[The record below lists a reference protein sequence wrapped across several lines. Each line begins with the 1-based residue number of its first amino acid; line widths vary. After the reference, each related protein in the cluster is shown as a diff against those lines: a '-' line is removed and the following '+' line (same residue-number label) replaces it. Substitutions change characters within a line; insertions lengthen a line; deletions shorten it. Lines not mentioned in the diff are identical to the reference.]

1 VPSRLGWP
9 PRARVHPAEGKG
21 NPSTD
26 LWRVHRTGM
35 VLQGDQLVVISTSE
49 EAEPWRMN
57 SGSMFMND
65 CT

>member
-1 VPSRLGWP
+1 MAAP
-9 PRARVHPAEGKG
+9 HPAEGKG

-26 LWRVHRTGM
+26 LWRVHRTSM